1 MIEKVVVS
9 AFVYPTE
16 SEEKVRKAVANL
28 FDLSMFE
35 ERSEDL
41 GDIKRVE
48 FVCEGPDARLALGR
62 LYELLREQGI
72 LDAARR
78 VMMEG
83 MTAEGT
89 ILFHLHKQA
98 AFAGAV
104 NFAEGGESPLGP
116 IVVEV
121 YPRDPKKA
129 KRVID
134 WLAPETEDGKPKYEV
149 RI

>member
-1 MIEKVVVS
+1 MIKKVVVS
-9 AFVYPTE
+9 TFVYPTE
-16 SEEKVRKAVANL
+16 SEDKVKKAVSNL
-28 FDLSMFE
+28 FDLSMFR
-35 ERSEDL
+35 ERKEDL
-41 GDIKRVE
+41 GDIKRLE
-48 FVCEGPDARLALGR
+48 FICEGPDARLALGR
-62 LYELLREQGI
+62 LYELLREQEI

-78 VMMEG
+78 VMMDG

-104 NFAEGGESPLGP
+104 NFAEGGESPMGP

-121 YPRDPKKA
+121 HPEDPRKA
-129 KRVID
+129 RRVVD
-134 WLAPETEDGKPKYEV
+134 WLAPETEDGRPKYEA